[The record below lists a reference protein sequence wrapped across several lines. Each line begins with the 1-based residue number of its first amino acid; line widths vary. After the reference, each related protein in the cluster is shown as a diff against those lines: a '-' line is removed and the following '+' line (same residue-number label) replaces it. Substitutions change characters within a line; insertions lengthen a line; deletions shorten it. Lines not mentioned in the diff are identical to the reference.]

1 MMKRRFQASRGE
13 KTKRLQGRLALRKS
27 LLWRLVQD
35 RLVTANSHFIRKNL
49 LYIKL
54 KNRVFS
60 EIKVYWVVND
70 GTYR

>member
-35 RLVTANSHFIRKNL
+35 RLVIANSHFIRKNL

-60 EIKVYWVVND
+60 EIKVYWVVNV